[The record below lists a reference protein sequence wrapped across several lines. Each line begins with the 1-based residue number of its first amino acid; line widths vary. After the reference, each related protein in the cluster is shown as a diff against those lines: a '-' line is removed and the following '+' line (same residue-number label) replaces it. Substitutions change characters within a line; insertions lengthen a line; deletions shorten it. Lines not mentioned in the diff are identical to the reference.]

1 MFKICLIHKRGKM
14 RQSEWNS
21 ILVEMADRLLFF
33 RLKTHPLNNKCNI
46 DVRALDGICS
56 FDGFHFY
63 NVHSYYDVRSQEEPV
78 WRRGLF
84 QYINFN

>member
-1 MFKICLIHKRGKM
+1 MFKICSIHKRGRM
-14 RQSEWNS
+14 RQWNWNWNPIS
-21 ILVEMADRLLFF
+21 VEMASQLFF
-33 RLKTHPLNNKCNI
+33 PLKTHPLNNKCNI

-84 QYINFN
+84 Q

>member
-1 MFKICLIHKRGKM
+1 MFDTQTWQYETVGMEFHFSRNG
-14 RQSEWNS
+14 RPT
-21 ILVEMADRLLFF
+21 AFF